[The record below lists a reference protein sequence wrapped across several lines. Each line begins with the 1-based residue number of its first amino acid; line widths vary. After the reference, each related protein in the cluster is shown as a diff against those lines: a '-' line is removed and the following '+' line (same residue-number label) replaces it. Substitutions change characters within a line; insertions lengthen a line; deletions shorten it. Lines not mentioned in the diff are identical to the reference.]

1 VGNSPLDTTSPTP
14 TGDEVLNWHNDA
26 IIAVDEL
33 YEAAI
38 SGSDAAREKLHS
50 LADNLI
56 EAAGL
61 YGRQIRRA
69 VKA

>member
-1 VGNSPLDTTSPTP
+1 MKIFWAVFF
-14 TGDEVLNWHNDA
+14 A
-26 IIAVDEL
+26 ILAAAAVIAVDEL

-56 EAAGL
+56 ETAGL